1 MMAIS
6 LAISFLLLVLLLP
19 FVLVVSPSS
28 FFIETSFIANA
39 YTTTTTTADDSPL
52 KVTTKDS
59 PSFKDSNGNLNV
71 VGVVNNDGSIP
82 VQVMLGLKIV
92 DNNDR
97 HDSIAAVGV
106 TTTTTIQESP
116 YGRTIYPSTASPF
129 KFVVSQGWSV
139 LGQPFIIS
147 VKKIVESPRYN
158 DVLSLNYSNMGVG
171 KDRALV
177 GTIKNKGPFELHD
190 VSVYAS
196 VHDRN
201 KTQIDSVKSNTIAVI
216 KPGQEVAFSAIP
228 DDTIKQNVIAYSCAG
243 LNFNDPITTLEIG
256 KDQYLAYDLRGTAA
270 ISDFRYEN
278 TTDSI
283 MFGVRDYNPDGGP
296 INLKIQQFY
305 NKQSVNVFIDGKKLL
320 LDKDVSVKMDGKTIY
335 IDLFVPKGEHK
346 VQVQGISKAI

>member
-1 MMAIS
+1 MMAMVMALS
-6 LAISFLLLVLLLP
+6 LAISFLLLS
-19 FVLVVSPSS
+19 FVLVVSPS
-28 FFIETSFIANA
+28 FFIGTSFIANA
-39 YTTTTTTADDSPL
+39 YTTTADDSPL
-52 KVTTKDS
+52 KVTTKAS

-92 DNNDR
+92 DNNNK
-97 HDSIAAVGV
+97 SSSAAAGV
-106 TTTTTIQESP
+106 ITTTTIQESP

-201 KTQIDSVKSNTIAVI
+201 KTQIDSVKSSTIAVI

-256 KDQYLAYDLRGTAA
+256 KGQYLAYDLRGTAA
-270 ISDFRYEN
+270 ISNFRYEN

-305 NKQSVNVFIDGKKLL
+305 NKQSVNVFMDGKKLL
-320 LDKDVSVKMDGKTIY
+320 LYKDVSVKMDGKTIY
-335 IDLFVPKGEHK
+335 IDLFVPQGEHK
-346 VQVQGISKAI
+346 VQVQGISKTI

>member
-1 MMAIS
+1 
-6 LAISFLLLVLLLP
+6 
-19 FVLVVSPSS
+19 
-28 FFIETSFIANA
+28 
-39 YTTTTTTADDSPL
+39 
-52 KVTTKDS
+52 
-59 PSFKDSNGNLNV
+59 
-71 VGVVNNDGSIP
+71 
-82 VQVMLGLKIV
+82 
-92 DNNDR
+92 
-97 HDSIAAVGV
+97 
-106 TTTTTIQESP
+106 
-116 YGRTIYPSTASPF
+116 
-129 KFVVSQGWSV
+129 
-139 LGQPFIIS
+139 
-147 VKKIVESPRYN
+147 
-158 DVLSLNYSNMGVG
+158 MGVG

-256 KDQYLAYDLRGTAA
+256 KEQYLAYDLRGTAA

-305 NKQSVNVFIDGKKLL
+305 NKQSVNVFMDGKKLL
-320 LDKDVSVKMDGKTIY
+320 LYKDVSVKMDGKTIY

-346 VQVQGISKAI
+346 VQVQGISKTI

>member
-1 MMAIS
+1 MMAMVMALS
-6 LAISFLLLVLLLP
+6 LAISFLLLLSL
-19 FVLVVSPSS
+19 VLVVSPS
-28 FFIETSFIANA
+28 FFIGTSFIANA
-39 YTTTTTTADDSPL
+39 YTTTTADVSPL
-52 KVTTKDS
+52 KVTTKAS

-92 DNNDR
+92 DNN
-97 HDSIAAVGV
+97 SNKSSSAAGV
-106 TTTTTIQESP
+106 ITTTTIQESP

-177 GTIKNKGPFELHD
+177 GTIKNKGPFEIHN

-201 KTQIDSVKSNTIAVI
+201 KTQIDSVKSNTIPII
-216 KPGQEVAFSAIP
+216 KPGQEVAFSAVP

-256 KDQYLAYDLRGTAA
+256 KGQYLAYDLRGVAA

-283 MFGVRDYNPDGGP
+283 MFGVRHYNPDGGL
-296 INLKIQQFY
+296 INLKIPQFY
-305 NKQSVNVFIDGKKLL
+305 NKESVSVFMDGKKLL
-320 LDKDVSVKMDGKTIY
+320 LYKDVSVKMDGKTVY
-335 IDLFVPKGEHK
+335 IDFFVPKGEHK
-346 VQVQGISKAI
+346 VQIQGVSKTI